1 MGGEGRRP
9 RLIVMVKEPRP
20 GRVKTRL
27 AREVGAVAAAG
38 WFRREARALVRR
50 LSADPRWETRLAVS
64 PDREGMES
72 RVWPAGLARVPQGRG
87 DLGARMARAL
97 REAPPGPVVLIGAD
111 VPGVGPAQIARAFA
125 ALGRAE
131 AVFGPAEDGGFW
143 LVGLARRQGFPP
155 ALFAGARWS
164 TEDALADA
172 QATLGGR
179 RVALIDRMG
188 DVDEA
193 ADLDRLGLPRPWP

>member
-1 MGGEGRRP
+1 
-9 RLIVMVKEPRP
+9 
-20 GRVKTRL
+20 
-27 AREVGAVAAAG
+27 
-38 WFRREARALVRR
+38 EARALVRR
-50 LSADPRWETRLAVS
+50 LARDPRWETRLAVS

-72 RVWPAGLARVPQGRG
+72 RVWPAGLARTPQGRG

-97 REAPPGPVVLIGAD
+97 RAAPPGPVVLIGAD
-111 VPGVGPAQIARAFA
+111 IPGVGPAQIARAFA

-143 LVGLARRQGFPP
+143 LAGLARRRGVPP
-155 ALFAGARWS
+155 GLFAGARWS
-164 TEDALADA
+164 TGHALADA
-172 QATLGGR
+172 RATLGGR
-179 RVALIDRMG
+179 RVALIDRLG